1 MSFLTKKTIRIVLG
15 RIVITLPNVNMRSM
29 VSVRNHS
36 RRLPQNRMPP
46 HWRPALTTGK
56 PDCLQSYIV
65 GMEAPPFEYR
75 YRAGN
80 PQVIDGDT
88 VDCDVDLG
96 FGIQTRRR
104 FRLLGIN
111 APEKRKPTY
120 DAGIAAKQHLESLL
134 ELYGLSEVRT
144 HKDRTGKYGRM
155 LATLIG
161 VDGSELIDLNQRMID
176 DGHAEPM

>member
-1 MSFLTKKTIRIVLG
+1 MK
-15 RIVITLPNVNMRSM
+15 
-29 VSVRNHS
+29 
-36 RRLPQNRMPP
+36 
-46 HWRPALTTGK
+46 
-56 PDCLQSYIV
+56 
-65 GMEAPPFEYR
+65 APPFEYR
-75 YRAGN
+75 YRAAN
-80 PQVIDGDT
+80 PRVIDGDT

-96 FGIQTRRR
+96 FRIQTRRR

-161 VDGSELIDLNQRMID
+161 VDGDELIDLNQRMID